1 MSTEWTEE
9 TIREHMFTE
18 VEVSDIGNLWSKHR
32 LDGFWTKT
40 SYPFLANGTSWQY
53 MRLIPKPKKRLMTIK
68 ELWGKTLVKK
78 SGALVAVNRVDSA
91 GMIKMINAWNTVE
104 EAHLYDWRLA
114 GPDLDYETATSL
126 EVEE

>member
-1 MSTEWTEE
+1 MSTEWNEDN
-9 TIREHMFTE
+9 IREHMFTD
-18 VEVSDIGNLWSKHR
+18 VDVSDNGVDWSRGK
-32 LDGFWTKT
+32 LYGFT
-40 SYPFLANGTSWQY
+40 SRSPIRFLAGGTTWLH
-53 MRLIPKPKKRLMTIK
+53 MRLMPKPKKRLMTIK

-78 SGALVAVNRVDSA
+78 SGALVAVSRVDSA
-91 GMIKMINAWNTVE
+91 GMVKMINAWNTVE